1 MSKKYTCSG
10 VDTSIISSLKF
21 IMQGW
26 KDCHPIDPHTKATF
40 EWMSNFIQCVENGQT
55 TESVPNIKPPTIIP
69 LENRDVRF
77 LANNDD
83 ALKKVAVSG

>member
-1 MSKKYTCSG
+1 
-10 VDTSIISSLKF
+10 
-21 IMQGW
+21 
-26 KDCHPIDPHTKATF
+26 
-40 EWMSNFIQCVENGQT
+40 MSNYIQCVENGQT